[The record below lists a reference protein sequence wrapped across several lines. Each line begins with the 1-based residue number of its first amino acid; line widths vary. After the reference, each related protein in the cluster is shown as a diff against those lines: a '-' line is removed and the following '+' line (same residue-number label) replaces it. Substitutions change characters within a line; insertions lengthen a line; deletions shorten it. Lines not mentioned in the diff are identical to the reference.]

1 MKNKS
6 IGLILSHIF
15 VRENEKFK
23 FSIVQ
28 KIIDLY
34 KKSNINFY
42 YVLSG
47 HGLEPSEELKKQFD
61 YIIWSQKIDE
71 NQIGRG
77 HPFFCIKAYEHMI
90 EKGIEKTLKMRA
102 YDYLDTNIIDTNYDN
117 NKILISEQY
126 SKKLQYIG
134 DLFLFGDTKKIH
146 NLWTSLNWD
155 YSKNGLNNLYNNCK
169 HLANNNNTEI
179 NEFINSNFE
188 YIEPEIL
195 NWITFEDHDLDKNEK
210 AQLWGKNKNYEYYKG
225 I

>member
-1 MKNKS
+1 
-6 IGLILSHIF
+6 
-15 VRENEKFK
+15 
-23 FSIVQ
+23 
-28 KIIDLY
+28 
-34 KKSNINFY
+34 
-42 YVLSG
+42 
-47 HGLEPSEELKKQFD
+47 
-61 YIIWSQKIDE
+61 
-71 NQIGRG
+71 
-77 HPFFCIKAYEHMI
+77 MI

-188 YIEPEIL
+188 YIEPEGEK
-195 NWITFEDHDLDKNEK
+195 NVITK
-210 AQLWGKNKNYEYYKG
+210 A
-225 I
+225 

>member
-1 MKNKS
+1 MFN
-6 IGLILSHIF
+6 LLM
-15 VRENEKFK
+15 
-23 FSIVQ
+23 
-28 KIIDLY
+28 
-34 KKSNINFY
+34 
-42 YVLSG
+42 
-47 HGLEPSEELKKQFD
+47 
-61 YIIWSQKIDE
+61 
-71 NQIGRG
+71 QI
-77 HPFFCIKAYEHMI
+77 K
-90 EKGIEKTLKMRA
+90 
-102 YDYLDTNIIDTNYDN
+102 
-117 NKILISEQY
+117 
-126 SKKLQYIG
+126 
-134 DLFLFGDTKKIH
+134 KKIH